1 MKKSNRRAQQGF
13 TLIELMIVVAIIGV
27 LAAVAIPAYQNHV
40 KKAAYTEVI
49 GAANPVKAAISECF
63 QVKGAIGDCDSGDE
77 LSGLTLPTD
86 AATGAIKTIALGSTE
101 NGVTVTMTPN
111 ANRGIAEAD
120 TCVLTGTVSGT
131 SLNWAFSGACVTS
144 GYVKN

>member
-1 MKKSNRRAQQGF
+1 
-13 TLIELMIVVAIIGV
+13 MIVVAIIGV

-63 QVKGAIGDCDSGDE
+63 QVKGAVDNCRSTEDLPGVN
-77 LSGLTLPTD
+77 LSPG
-86 AATGAIKTIALGSTE
+86 GAVNSIALGGEGSVATI
-101 NGVTVTMTPN
+101 TITPN
-111 ANRGIAEAD
+111 SARGITAED
-120 TCVLTGTVSGT
+120 TCVLTGTASGT
-131 SLNWAFSGACVTS
+131 ALTWAFSGACVTS